1 MATSST
7 NNYHFPYPLG
17 SDSLSNVALRIQE
30 LAEFIDTS
38 YTILGIDL
46 TGSAALLQAGDAAG
60 GALTGTY
67 PNPTLNPSIVLPDGM
82 RATTQA
88 QSDGSTKVATTA
100 YVDAYITGTIPDGSI
115 STAELADGA
124 VTDAKVNAAAAIS
137 YSKLNLTGT
146 ILNADLAGSI
156 AYSKLSLTNTIVNA
170 DVATSA
176 AIAYSKLNL
185 ATSIVNADIA
195 AGAAIVDTKLATI
208 GTAGKVSNT
217 ATTATDAN
225 TASAI
230 VARDASGNFTAG
242 MITANVTGALTGNAS
257 TVTTNA
263 NLTGD
268 VTSVGNATSIA
279 SGVIV
284 NADVNASAA
293 IDKTK
298 ISGTAVTLADTG
310 TVTSTMIA
318 NDTIINAD
326 INSAA
331 AISYSKLSLGTSI
344 VNADIST
351 SAAIAYSK
359 LALTGAILNADLAGS
374 IAPSKITGT
383 AVITTDSR
391 LSDARTPTA
400 HASTHIPGG
409 TDVLDYT
416 KIVGYGTA
424 LPTWS
429 GTTHPAGVLWVV
441 NTVGE
446 PYSLYRSDGVSAW
459 KQVGG
464 GGASVTA
471 SDTAPSSPTS
481 GALWFDSTTGKTFI
495 WYVDGSSNQWVE
507 VGEASQLSVPSHG
520 SSHVR
525 GGSDVIDGDRVS
537 VDFVPAR
544 YSRNSG
550 ASGAGDVT
558 DLTAHLS
565 GIDTSLNSIWVPP
578 MVRCAQ
584 STATTLTSGAETVI
598 TFNGTDEYDTYGQH
612 DPTTNNTRVTIP
624 ITGVYML
631 QGCVHFLNGTTQAAP
646 AFRKNGTTGLGSG
659 TNIAATTYSSS
670 MACTA
675 YLTTSDYVEFLTY
688 CGNANSTY
696 TPGTWMAVTFIG
708 KIS

>member
-67 PNPTLNPSIVLPDGM
+67 PNPTLNPSVVLPNGM
-82 RATTQA
+82 RAATQA

-124 VTDAKVNAAAAIS
+124 VTNAKVNASAAIS

-156 AYSKLSLTNTIVNA
+156 AYSKLSLTGTIVNA

-185 ATSIVNADIA
+185 ATSIVNADISA
-195 AGAAIVDTKLATI
+195 TAAIVDTKLATI
-208 GTAGKVSNT
+208 STASKVSNS
-217 ATTATDAN
+217 ATTATSAN

-293 IDKTK
+293 I
-298 ISGTAVTLADTG
+298 
-310 TVTSTMIA
+310 
-318 NDTIINAD
+318 
-326 INSAA
+326 
-331 AISYSKLSLGTSI
+331 SYSKLNLATSI
-344 VNADIST
+344 VNADVSA

-359 LALTGAILNADLAGS
+359 LALTGAIVNADLAGS
-374 IAPSKITGT
+374 IAPAKITGT
-383 AVITTDSR
+383 AVVTADSR
-391 LSDARTPTA
+391 LSDVRTPTA
-400 HASTHIPGG
+400 HAGTHVPGG

-429 GTTHPAGVLWVV
+429 ATTHPAGVLWVV

-446 PYSLYRSDGVSAW
+446 PYSLYRSDGISAW

-507 VGEASQLSVPSHG
+507 VGEASQLSIPTHG

-525 GGSDVIDGDRVS
+525 GGSDVIDGDRLT
-537 VDFVPAR
+537 VDYVPS
-544 YSRNSG
+544 YYTRNSA

-558 DLTAHLS
+558 DLTANLS
-565 GIDTSLNSIWVPP
+565 GIDNKFNYTWTTWSPTLTGITLGNGTLVARYIQFGKCVSFLFSFVLGSTSAITGDITFTLPINAVYSLMPCNGIFEDVGLNAYLATATIE
-578 MVRCAQ
+578 
-584 STATTLTSGAETVI
+584 STKVFMRTTLTSGTNASLGFASSTNPF
-598 TFNGTDEYDTYGQH
+598 TFGSLDKIVSNGTYE
-612 DPTTNNTRVTIP
+612 
-624 ITGVYML
+624 
-631 QGCVHFLNGTTQAAP
+631 
-646 AFRKNGTTGLGSG
+646 
-659 TNIAATTYSSS
+659 IA
-670 MACTA
+670 
-675 YLTTSDYVEFLTY
+675 
-688 CGNANSTY
+688 
-696 TPGTWMAVTFIG
+696 
-708 KIS
+708 